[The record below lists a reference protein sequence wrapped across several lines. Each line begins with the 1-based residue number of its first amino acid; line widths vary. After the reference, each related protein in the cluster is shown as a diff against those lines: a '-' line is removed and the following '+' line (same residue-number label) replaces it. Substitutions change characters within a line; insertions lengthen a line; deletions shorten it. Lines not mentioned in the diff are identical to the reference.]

1 MKKIIYFLIGISI
14 INLVGCGM
22 VENTPT
28 KQVEAF
34 LSRYQTLDKAVLD
47 DLDAVLEKDKSFNS
61 DQKEEY
67 RDIMKEHYKDL
78 TYEVKDEVI
87 DGNNATVPVEIEVTD
102 YSKVLAEAEEY
113 RKNNEDKFTDENGN
127 YDESKFNDYRLK
139 KMKETKDKVK
149 YTLELTLTKNENDK
163 WEMDN
168 LTTADEQKLNGTYI
182 S

>member
-1 MKKIIYFLIGISI
+1 MKKIIYFLLGISI

-34 LSRYQTLDKAVLD
+34 LSRYQTLDSKVLD
-47 DLDAVLEKDKSFNS
+47 DLDAVLEKDNSFSS

-67 RDIMKEHYKDL
+67 RDIMKEHYRDL

-87 DGNNATVPVEIEVTD
+87 DGNNAIVPVEIEVTD

-113 RKNNEDKFTDENGN
+113 RKNNEDKFTDEKGN

-149 YTLELTLTKNENDK
+149 YTLELTLTKNENNK

>member
-1 MKKIIYFLIGISI
+1 MKKIIYFLLGISI

-34 LSRYQTLDKAVLD
+34 LSRYQTLDSKVLD
-47 DLDAVLEKDKSFNS
+47 DLDAVLEKDNFFSS

-67 RDIMKEHYKDL
+67 RDIMKEHYRDL

-87 DGNNATVPVEIEVTD
+87 DGNNAIVPVEIEVTD

-113 RKNNEDKFTDENGN
+113 RKNNEDKFTDEKGN

-149 YTLELTLTKNENDK
+149 YTLELTLTKNENNK